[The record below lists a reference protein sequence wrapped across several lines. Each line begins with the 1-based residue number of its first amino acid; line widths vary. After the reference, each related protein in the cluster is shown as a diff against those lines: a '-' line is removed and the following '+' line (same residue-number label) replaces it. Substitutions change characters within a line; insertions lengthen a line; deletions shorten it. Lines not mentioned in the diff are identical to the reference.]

1 VRDSRETVAEVTRN
15 RGEALAGRPAG
26 QGFAGLGRSR
36 QQRADSDALVENG
49 QAASM
54 SVGTPGGLRASTP
67 LLARCLRI
75 FPITRG
81 SVMNAMIRICP
92 PQREQMSG
100 STS

>member
-1 VRDSRETVAEVTRN
+1 MAEVTRN
-15 RGEALAGRPAG
+15 KAEALAGRPAG

-49 QAASM
+49 QAASTP
-54 SVGTPGGLRASTP
+54 VGAAGGLRASTP
-67 LLARCLRI
+67 FSARCLRI
-75 FPITRG
+75 APITRG
-81 SVMNAMIRICP
+81 SVMNAMIRIGP